1 MKEEKKSTE
10 NARTTFP
17 QTRTIPNPY
26 EEIATFKEGQFHFN
40 FSDCRKWMEFQGK
53 RLFGPHFRIY
63 REDHD
68 LILSL
73 LVYAIADNES
83 CQQRNLNLKKGIL
96 LTGPIGCGKTSL
108 MTLVNYFLP
117 QSLQYNIKSTRETA
131 FEFEKEGYKVI
142 RRYSTKAAGPP
153 FNGPVSGIFCFDDL
167 GTEQPQKYF
176 GNECN
181 VMAEIL
187 LSRYDLFISKGIPT
201 HATTNLSASELEEKY
216 GNRLRSRMREMFN
229 LVAFDKNSKDKRT

>member
-10 NARTTFP
+10 KARTTFP

-26 EEIATFKEGQFHFN
+26 EEIATFKDEQFHFN

-53 RLFGPHFRIY
+53 QLFGPHFRIY
-63 REDHD
+63 REDHG

-73 LVYAIADNES
+73 LVYAIADKES
-83 CQQRNLNLKKGIL
+83 CQAKNLSLKKGIL

-117 QSLQYNIKSTRETA
+117 PTLQYHIKSTRETA

-142 RRYSTKAAGPP
+142 RRYSTKAVVPP
-153 FNGPVSGIFCFDDL
+153 VNAPVSGIFCFDDL

-176 GNECN
+176 GNQCN

-201 HATTNLSASELEEKY
+201 HVTTNLSASELEEKY